1 MKFEHAIN
9 KLLLKGLKKNP
20 QNVGIISRLSCQHR
34 NLQETLHLPIQTLYL
49 FTTLSYLGKGKGGKS
64 RMVIILE
71 PLLFYTSTALTENL
85 SSKWTACKK
94 LPSSEIRDFQSHFA
108 HVKDLLAAVLSWQS
122 LTCLTLAAFSKW
134 STLSKTCSEGSRCYR
149 GWWVC
154 AKEFT
159 TLQRLIGKIHF
170 RLLGLS
176 NQI

>member
-1 MKFEHAIN
+1 MLVSFPDCLVSIETYRKRFIFPYKPCIYSQPCHTWGKE
-9 KLLLKGLKKNP
+9 KG
-20 QNVGIISRLSCQHR
+20 
-34 NLQETLHLPIQTLYL
+34 E
-49 FTTLSYLGKGKGGKS
+49 KS

-85 SSKWTACKK
+85 SSKWAACKK
-94 LPSSEIRDFQSHFA
+94 LPSSEIRDFQSHSA

-122 LTCLTLAAFSKW
+122 LTCLMLAAFSKS

-159 TLQRLIGKIHF
+159 TLRRLIGKIHF